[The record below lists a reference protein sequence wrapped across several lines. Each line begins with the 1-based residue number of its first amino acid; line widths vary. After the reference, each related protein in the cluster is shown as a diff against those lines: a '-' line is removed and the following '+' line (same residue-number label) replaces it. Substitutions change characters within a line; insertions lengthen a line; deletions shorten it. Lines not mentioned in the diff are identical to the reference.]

1 MPEATVLLLNTTCG
15 RRVARGS
22 WLATGLTALG
32 LAAAAGTPAPA
43 GTVSDMV
50 KALCR
55 SAVQAELES
64 AGKPAPEGMAE
75 FACTCVA
82 DRISS
87 GSSLDGARSTCR
99 QQTAQRY
106 PL

>member
-1 MPEATVLLLNTTCG
+1 MPGATDPLPKTARG
-15 RRVARGS
+15 RRAVRSS

-32 LAAAAGTPAPA
+32 LAAASGSPARAGTL
-43 GTVSDMV
+43 SDMV

-64 AGKPAPEGMAE
+64 AGKPAPQGMAE
-75 FACTCVA
+75 FACDCVA
-82 DRISS
+82 DRLSS